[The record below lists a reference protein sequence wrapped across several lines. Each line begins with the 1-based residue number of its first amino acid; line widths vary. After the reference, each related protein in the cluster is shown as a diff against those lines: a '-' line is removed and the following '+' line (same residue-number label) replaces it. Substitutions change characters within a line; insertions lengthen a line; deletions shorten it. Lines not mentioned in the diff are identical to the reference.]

1 MSYGVMLWCN
11 YDGVFKMLE
20 MNLCKNYNE
29 ALEIKRKKLA
39 TYLVG
44 YGVSWDY
51 ISEKQHEKELLALS
65 LIELEN
71 MADEAYANK
80 ELDYGVEIVDFKP
93 KKQGLKMGNCGYE

>member
-1 MSYGVMLWCN
+1 MLWCN

-51 ISEKQHEKELLALS
+51 VSEKQHEKELLA
-65 LIELEN
+65 
-71 MADEAYANK
+71 
-80 ELDYGVEIVDFKP
+80 
-93 KKQGLKMGNCGYE
+93 